1 MNKRQTYY
9 KGYGFSSGLQY
20 DRDEKLFYKENTT
33 KLPEKDPQ
41 YSHIDKK
48 NFIRII
54 QKEVSK
60 KVDKPFEN
68 IVILAGAGASVANN
82 KGKVVSQLYNEI
94 NDILEKDSTFYSFK
108 DLEQKKLIKSKDNKN
123 NNLENILSLLIKA
136 TTIFEDMD
144 IENINT
150 DKLNKT
156 VDTIKRAIY
165 EDTSNYKFDSTRYKH
180 NVLIKKLTNKLPNS
194 SRLNVVTTNYD
205 RLFEEAANELKFWV
219 FDGFSFSNPPIFDS
233 DIFDWQLVKN
243 IPNSKTQELEYQSN
257 IINLLKVH
265 GSVDWIR
272 DNEILIKKEISNN
285 KEKDS
290 NNSSDDNL
298 YKKSVMIFPSSE
310 KYAESYQ
317 EPYFSLMAK
326 FQELLRK
333 SNTLF
338 ITIGFSFAD
347 DHIFEMISQCIKHNN
362 SLSVL
367 ITDCD
372 LDKDKNK
379 NWYELEELSKNY
391 DIHFLRATLNTK
403 DNQLPEN
410 MKGVLDTDLTDYL

>member
-9 KGYGFSSGLQY
+9 KGYGFNYGLQY
-20 DRDEKLFYKENTT
+20 EHDDDGNEDLFYKENTT
-33 KLPEKDPQ
+33 KLSEKDAQ
-41 YSHIDKK
+41 HSNIDKEK
-48 NFIRII
+48 FVRII

-60 KVDKPFEN
+60 KIDKPFEN
-68 IVILAGAGASVANN
+68 IVVLAGAGASIADN
-82 KGKVVSQLYNEI
+82 KGKTVSQLYDGVK
-94 NDILEKDSTFYSFK
+94 DILKDDDDSYSFE
-108 DLEQKKLIKSKDNKN
+108 DLRNIKLIGSD
-123 NNLENILSLLIKA
+123 NNLEIILSSLIKA
-136 TTIFEDMD
+136 TTVFNGMSINNDILDM
-144 IENINT
+144 E
-150 DKLNKT
+150 KLNKT
-156 VDTIKRAIY
+156 VNRIKRFIY
-165 EDTSNYKFDSTRYKH
+165 ENTSCYKFDSTCCKH
-180 NVLIKKLTNKLPNS
+180 NILIKKLTSKLPNS

-233 DIFDWQLVKN
+233 DIFDWQLVKS

-257 IINLLKVH
+257 IINLLKIH

-272 DNEILIKKEISNN
+272 DNDILIKKEINN
-285 KEKDS
+285 
-290 NNSSDDNL
+290 NNSSVDTL
-298 YKKSVMIFPSSE
+298 YEKSVMIFPSSE

-347 DHIFEMISQCIKHNN
+347 DHIFEMVSQCIKHNN

-372 LDKDKNK
+372 LDKDEDNK
-379 NWYELEELSKNY
+379 NWHEFEELSKNY
-391 DIHFLRATLNTK
+391 DIHFLRAALNIK
-403 DNQLPEN
+403 DNQLPGN
-410 MKGVLDTDLTDYL
+410 MKGILDKDLTDYL